1 MGVFQS
7 GKPNGETMLKN
18 ISKLECKVNDKEFV
32 FLCDNDSPTTC
43 VKEALL
49 QFIKFVGNIEDQALA
64 KQAENAPTECKAF
77 PCETCE
83 CEEIQPE

>member
-1 MGVFQS
+1 
-7 GKPNGETMLKN
+7 MLKN
-18 ISKLECKVNDKEFV
+18 ISKLECKVNDFDFV

-64 KQAENAPTECKAF
+64 KKAAEEPTQCKSF
-77 PCETCE
+77 PCESCE